1 MRERIKDYD
10 RLLHIMEAIA
20 NVFEFLE
27 GKTVDDLTND
37 KLLFYGVVK
46 NVEIIGEAAYMLTNE
61 FKDQHPATPWIDI
74 VGMRHVLVHGYYT
87 ASPLFIWDTY
97 KNDLDVLRHQIESYI
112 SELQNHGDRYID
124 PKE

>member
-1 MRERIKDYD
+1 MRERIKDDD
-10 RLLHIMEAIA
+10 RLLHIIEAIA

-61 FKDQHPATPWIDI
+61 FKGRHPATPWIDI

-112 SELQNHGDRYID
+112 SELQNHRDWYID

>member
-1 MRERIKDYD
+1 
-10 RLLHIMEAIA
+10 MEAIA
-20 NVFEFLE
+20 NVFEFME

-61 FKDQHPATPWIDI
+61 IKDQHPATPRIDI

-112 SELQNHGDRYID
+112 SELHSN
-124 PKE
+124 